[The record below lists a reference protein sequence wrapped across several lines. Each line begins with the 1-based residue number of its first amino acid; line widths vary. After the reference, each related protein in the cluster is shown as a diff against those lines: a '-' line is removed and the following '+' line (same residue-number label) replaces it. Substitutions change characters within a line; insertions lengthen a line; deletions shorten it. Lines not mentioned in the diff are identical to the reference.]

1 MKYQKLIR
9 TKEYKPESIGN
20 KLAKDFDMALVDSTL
35 SYFNDLN
42 NMMKFEKD
50 VYTDYNQTKKTVN
63 NQLDYNVK
71 TRSHLTIKFLYGL
84 YCNDLLTH
92 SMKSATDQF
101 YFDNYTPRNK
111 AFLMEMNNQIKKNKD
126 KEDKL
131 ALLFTTWN
139 SDDIKSL
146 ISPLT
151 NTNYDSD
158 NEHVAKSRHNIFPI
172 SRKVTRLAEKS
183 IPLINYAVKQ
193 TFASTE
199 SRPRRRKKKAKDNY
213 YPKVEKLRCDESQY
227 FEKPDEIADS
237 IISDNKEV
245 LRVVKNYIFRDDN
258 GINLNYL
265 TKFINQHLCS
275 STTVKL
281 FGIKINKDL
290 FASIIETEMINS
302 EMLNLYLEHL
312 NFILFLIHQYIRV
325 PLSCVF
331 FSTVFI
337 KYLLES
343 KELVSTWDDHFEF
356 KDCKL
361 IIFPIHLRDNDG
373 VKSWSL
379 VVCSLGKIDV
389 NIYMFFS
396 KSVSISQERKG
407 DMEKVIHS
415 WLKNKINKSDLM
427 IIAEE
432 ILIDHEMSSYKMI
445 EIMTDIAFKYR
456 YAESFDI
463 DDNIC
468 TIIKDFRTDDN
479 QQWRKIQ
486 SRLIRVCCEIG
497 TFNELKIFNNT
508 NTSQYFKK
516 SIETMMSGRSNTYK
530 NTAISFD
537 DIVTDDTYFI
547 EEDDNEEKD
556 RCSEMQVFAM
566 IKALEHDC
574 LPSEL
579 IDCSFMSKFKVQN

>member
-1 MKYQKLIR
+1 M
-9 TKEYKPESIGN
+9 TK
-20 KLAKDFDMALVDSTL
+20 FD
-35 SYFNDLN
+35 
-42 NMMKFEKD
+42 ED

-63 NQLDYNVK
+63 SQMDYNVK

-84 YCNDLLTH
+84 QCNDQLTQ
-92 SMKSATDQF
+92 SMKSASDQF

-111 AFLMEMNNQIKKNKD
+111 AFLIEMNNQIKQNKD
-126 KEDKL
+126 TDAKL

-139 SDDIKSL
+139 SDEIESL

-151 NTNYDSD
+151 NANYDSD
-158 NEHVAKSRHNIFPI
+158 NEQIAKFQHNIFPI
-172 SRKVTRLAEKS
+172 SRKVTRLAENS
-183 IPLINYAVKQ
+183 IPTVNYAIKQ
-193 TFASTE
+193 TFASTV

-343 KELVSTWDDHFEF
+343 KELVSTWDDHFNF
-356 KDCKL
+356 IDCK
-361 IIFPIHLRDNDG
+361 IIVFPIHLQDDVG
-373 VKSWSL
+373 EKSWSL
-379 VVCSLGKIDV
+379 VVCSIDKTDI
-389 NIYMFFS
+389 NIFMFFS
-396 KSVSISQERKG
+396 KSVSISKERKG
-407 DMEKVIHS
+407 DMEKVISS
-415 WLKNKINKSDLM
+415 WLKHKLNKSDLT
-427 IIAEE
+427 ITTQE
-432 ILIDHEMSSYKMI
+432 ILIV
-445 EIMTDIAFKYR
+445 
-456 YAESFDI
+456 
-463 DDNIC
+463 
-468 TIIKDFRTDDN
+468 
-479 QQWRKIQ
+479 
-486 SRLIRVCCEIG
+486 L
-497 TFNELKIFNNT
+497 
-508 NTSQYFKK
+508 
-516 SIETMMSGRSNTYK
+516 
-530 NTAISFD
+530 
-537 DIVTDDTYFI
+537 
-547 EEDDNEEKD
+547 
-556 RCSEMQVFAM
+556 
-566 IKALEHDC
+566 
-574 LPSEL
+574 
-579 IDCSFMSKFKVQN
+579 